1 MQYPDVDVIWESEDG
16 AERIVLA
23 YEEGPSAPCNDGGT
37 PILAIYPWG
46 EVGQI
51 TEITSYVVDDDIISA
66 LRRCHELHDGQD
78 LFERYL
84 RIFHGATSV
93 EWYVNG
99 NFYVTFDTA
108 DWRNEMGLTDERMA
122 DYAEFFEGKSI
133 ASMDEWVSYCEG
145 EVYWARLE
153 AKGTWSRQDFR
164 ADGTVTETVGEL
176 WDTVDTVG
184 GFYGYEWAVE
194 GAKEHLI
201 PLALANEA

>member
-84 RIFHGATSV
+84 RIFHGLRPSSGTSTATSTSRSTPPT
-93 EWYVNG
+93 G
-99 NFYVTFDTA
+99 AT
-108 DWRNEMGLTDERMA
+108 R
-122 DYAEFFEGKSI
+122 
-133 ASMDEWVSYCEG
+133 
-145 EVYWARLE
+145 WA
-153 AKGTWSRQDFR
+153 
-164 ADGTVTETVGEL
+164 
-176 WDTVDTVG
+176 
-184 GFYGYEWAVE
+184 
-194 GAKEHLI
+194 
-201 PLALANEA
+201 